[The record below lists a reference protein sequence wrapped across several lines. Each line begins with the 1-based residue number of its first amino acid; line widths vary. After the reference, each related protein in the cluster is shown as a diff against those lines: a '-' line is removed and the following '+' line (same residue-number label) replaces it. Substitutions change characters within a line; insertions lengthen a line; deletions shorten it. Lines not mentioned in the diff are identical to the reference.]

1 MGTLP
6 SPTIRKHAKSGVL
19 MRNSATAPPPP
30 LPSAGNRYYAKKVAN
45 QMLFYCQAVD
55 VTGQL
60 GSQRKADLDVYDR
73 MLAVPSVTHTK
84 RLPGWVMLHPQMR
97 VRLTTQV
104 LPPWAV
110 QDTTGTVMEIDL
122 SARDRTRMK
131 SSKDSHIAAEMVLE
145 ELPHGVYVKSEAC
158 DGWLLQ

>member
-1 MGTLP
+1 MA
-6 SPTIRKHAKSGVL
+6 SYARATI
-19 MRNSATAPPPP
+19 SARQAQ
-30 LPSAGNRYYAKKVAN
+30 
-45 QMLFYCQAVD
+45 QMLLYCQAVD
-55 VTGQL
+55 VTAQIAG
-60 GSQRKADLDVYDR
+60 QRKADLDVNDR
-73 MLAVPSVTHTK
+73 ILTVPSVALTK

-122 SARDRTRMK
+122 SARDRQRMK
-131 SSKDSHIAAEMVLE
+131 STEYSNLAAEMVLE